1 MFEYNLAYGE
11 KTITLHWPHNHAPQI
26 VEGHVQTP
34 CADIDGAVR
43 QALTSPIGAA
53 PLNRVVAAGQK
64 IVVVVSDVTRQW
76 LRYDLFLP
84 VLLDVLNEAGVAD
97 EDISLI
103 VALGAHR
110 AQSETEHTAIY
121 GAQVVRRVKIIQSR
135 VDEEDAYRYVGNTSR
150 GTPVSLN
157 KAVLS
162 ADRVILTGGVTYHS
176 MAGFG
181 GGRKAILPGIAAYET
196 IQANHRLCLHPIP
209 GRGLNP
215 TCASGALDGN
225 PMHQDMMEIARMA
238 NPDFLL
244 NVLMTAEGEIAG
256 FVAGH
261 WETAWLAG
269 CRQVERQFGIP
280 VTRQTE
286 AAIVS
291 AGGYPKD
298 INFYQASKAIEN
310 ACVAV
315 KDGGVLIALME
326 CRDIEEPSDF
336 WQWFDLGSLE
346 KMEAALRQGFT
357 VPGFVA
363 LKLGYIAQKQRVII
377 VTRPENVSRFA
388 KTGMKTAST
397 LEEAL
402 KQCAAWLGKEDFE
415 LSIFPHAAA
424 TLPLLP

>member
-1 MFEYNLAYGE
+1 M
-11 KTITLHWPHNHAPQI
+11 
-26 VEGHVQTP
+26 P
-34 CADIDGAVR
+34 CADIDAAAR
-43 QALTSPIGAA
+43 QSLVAPTGTA
-53 PLNRVVAAGQK
+53 PLDQLISAGQK
-64 IVVVVSDVTRQW
+64 VVVIVSDVTRQW

-84 VLLDVLNEAGVAD
+84 VLLDALNEAGAAD
-97 EDISLI
+97 KDITLI

-110 AQSETEHTAIY
+110 VQSETEHEAVY

-135 VDEEDAYRYVGNTSR
+135 VQDESAYQYVGKTTR

-162 ADRVILTGGVTYHS
+162 ADRVILTGGITYHS

-181 GGRKAILPGIAAYET
+181 GGRKAILPGIASYET
-196 IQANHRLCLHPIP
+196 IQTNHRLCLHPIT
-209 GRGLNP
+209 GHGLNP

-238 NPDFLL
+238 TPDFLL
-244 NVLMTAEGEIAG
+244 NVLMTADGEIAG

-261 WETAWLAG
+261 WEKAWLEG

-280 VTRQTE
+280 ITKQTD
-286 AAIVS
+286 AAVIS

-310 ACVAV
+310 AYLAV
-315 KDGGVLIALME
+315 KPGGVLIALME

-363 LKLGYIAQKQRVII
+363 LKLGYIAKKQHVII
-377 VTRPENVSRFA
+377 VTRPENASRFA
-388 KTGMKTAST
+388 TTGMETAST

-402 KQCAAWLGKEDFE
+402 KQGAAWLGKENFE

-424 TLPLLP
+424 TLPLLPERGSIEV